1 LQQLKC
7 FLIIS
12 PHIPPINGA
21 DMHRVRQSLWYFK
34 QFGWEPTVISV
45 YEKDIEGM
53 VNEPLL
59 MLSIPN
65 HTQIIKVR
73 ALSYKWTRKIG
84 LGALALRSLPFY
96 FFKVNQLLKNNKFEF
111 VYFSTTL
118 FPLLIL
124 GRYWKWRFKIPYVID
139 MQDPWHSTYYQDKPK
154 AERPKKYWFSY
165 NLNRLLEP
173 IAMKEC
179 DGLISVS
186 EAYITEL
193 RKRYQNLLNIPA
205 SVLTFGAFPKDL
217 EIANEVHSSD
227 ILGEGNHK
235 NIVYVGRGGFDM
247 QPALSLIFSAFKMGL
262 SEQPAIYKRF
272 RFVFVGTSYAP
283 KGQGKKTIEP
293 VADKEG
299 ILGYVREYTDR
310 VPYFEGLSLLLQAD
324 LLFIPGSD
332 DPAYTASKLYPYI
345 LAKKP
350 LLGIF
355 HSKSSA
361 KYILEETNAGKVCT
375 LDTNIVTIYKELDTL
390 LKSILEDKYRNETDW
405 TLFEKYSAKEMTKKQ
420 VELFNSVVN

>member
-205 SVLTFGAFPKDL
+205 SVLTFGAFAKDL